1 MFRKNN
7 PVYGKLS
14 GDIFRDFGKSADDD
28 KAIPGRLNNPYEQE
42 KDGEGKN
49 TIIIRKFKNSYL
61 TSLNK
66 KIWLW
71 LL

>member
-14 GDIFRDFGKSADDD
+14 DDIFRDFGKSVDDD
-28 KAIPGRLNNPYEQE
+28 KAILGRLNNTYEQG

-49 TIIIRKFKNSYL
+49 RIIIRKVN
-61 TSLNK
+61 
-66 KIWLW
+66 
-71 LL
+71 

>member
-1 MFRKNN
+1 MFIKNN

-14 GDIFRDFGKSADDD
+14 GDILGDFGKSVDDD
-28 KAIPGRLNNPYEQE
+28 KAIPGRLNNLYERE

-49 TIIIRKFKNSYL
+49 RIIIRKFKNSYL

>member
-14 GDIFRDFGKSADDD
+14 GDIFGDFGKSADDD

-49 TIIIRKFKNSYL
+49 RIIIRKVN
-61 TSLNK
+61 
-66 KIWLW
+66 
-71 LL
+71 